1 MGQKTV
7 VIVEDEFDTAEMLA
21 EMMRLIGFQAFKSAG
36 GRIAIDLIAEKKPN
50 TVLLDQMM
58 PDISG
63 LEVLQIIRNDPHLC
77 HIPVIIISAKCLPS
91 DLRRGLEAGA
101 ACYLTKP
108 VAFIDL
114 KQAVEQALANNPPT
128 ASQSNSDLRLL

>member
-1 MGQKTV
+1 LSQKTV

-21 EMMRLIGFQAFKSAG
+21 EMMRLIGFQVFKSAG
-36 GRIAIDLIAEKKPN
+36 GRLAIDLIAEKKPD

-63 LEVLQIIRNDPHLC
+63 LEVLQVIRNDPHLC

-91 DLRRGLEAGA
+91 DLRRGMEAGA
-101 ACYLTKP
+101 AYYLTKP

-114 KQAVEQALANNPPT
+114 KQAVEQALANTPPP
-128 ASQSNSDLRLL
+128 AGQSNSGAQLQ

>member
-1 MGQKTV
+1 MSQKTV
-7 VIVEDEFDTAEMLA
+7 VIVEDEFETAEMLA
-21 EMMRLIGFQAFKSAG
+21 EMMRLIGFQVFKSTG
-36 GRIAIDLIAEKKPN
+36 GKRAIDLIAEKKPN
-50 TVLLDQMM
+50 AVLLDQMM

-63 LEVLQIIRNDPHLC
+63 LEVLHVIRNDPHLC

-114 KQAVEQALANNPPT
+114 KQAVELTFDNKSPLAG
-128 ASQSNSDLRLL
+128 QRNSGPLFH

>member
-1 MGQKTV
+1 MGSKTV
-7 VIVEDEFDTAEMLA
+7 VIVEDEYETAEMLG
-21 EMMRLIGFQAFKSAG
+21 EMMRLIGFQVFKSSG
-36 GRIAIDLIAEKKPN
+36 GRRAIDLIAEKKP
-50 TVLLDQMM
+50 TAVLLDQMM

-63 LEVLQIIRNDPHLC
+63 LEMLSIIRKDLHLC

-91 DLRRGLEAGA
+91 DQRLGLEAGA

-114 KQAVEQALANNPPT
+114 KQAVEQALTETSPFT
-128 ASQSNSDLRLL
+128 SQQNSGLLLH

>member
-7 VIVEDEFDTAEMLA
+7 VIVEDEFETAEMLA
-21 EMMRLIGFQAFKSAG
+21 EMMRLIGFQVFKSTG
-36 GRIAIDLIAEKKPN
+36 GKLAIDLIAEKKPSA
-50 TVLLDQMM
+50 VLLDQMM
-58 PDISG
+58 PDLSG
-63 LEVLQIIRNDPHLC
+63 LELLGVIHNDPYLC
-77 HIPVIIISAKCLPS
+77 HIPVIIVSAKCLPS

-114 KQAVEQALANNPPT
+114 KQAVEQALGNNLPHVG
-128 ASQSNSDLRLL
+128 QRNSDPLFH